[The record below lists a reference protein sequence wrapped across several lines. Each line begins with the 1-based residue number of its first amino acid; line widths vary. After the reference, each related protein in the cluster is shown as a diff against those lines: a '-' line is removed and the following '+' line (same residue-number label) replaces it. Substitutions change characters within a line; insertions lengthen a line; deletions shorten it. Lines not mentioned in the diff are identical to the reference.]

1 MFSMKISKISD
12 EHFSNYNMLPN
23 GNEEIDLFD
32 LIRVL
37 WAAKIKIVGVILF
50 FACIGFLVSFVLPQ
64 KWTSSAVVTP
74 AESVQWSEL
83 NKELSKLHV
92 LGVDFDINRDSAF
105 ALFIKKFQSVNSLN
119 EYMRSSPYVMEIIKK
134 KNISALELHRAIVGL
149 SENMKSVDDNA
160 SNDDNASK
168 KNDKSSL
175 YVSWTLSF
183 TAPTSKE
190 AHDVLSGYI
199 NYVSSLVVRDLM
211 EDIRNE
217 LEVKTNVEKE
227 ILALDEI
234 KIRNQLNAD
243 IRRLNYSLE
252 VANAAGIKKPVY
264 SNGQIMK
271 DDPDFPVALGSDGIA
286 TKLNIKKSI
295 KDVSELSGE
304 LRNRQY
310 VVNQLV
316 VAKVGD
322 VDFMP
327 FQYQLSPTLPV
338 RKDGPSN
345 AIIVILSSVIGGML
359 ACGYILLRHA
369 MEARKMSVIE

>member
-1 MFSMKISKISD
+1 MLIYCVFSMKISKISD

-64 KWTSSAVVTP
+64 KWTSSAVV
-74 AESVQWSEL
+74 
-83 NKELSKLHV
+83 V

-160 SNDDNASK
+160 SK

-211 EDIRNE
+211 EDIRNK

>member
-1 MFSMKISKISD
+1 MLIYCVFSMKISKVSD

-119 EYMRSSPYVMEIIKK
+119 EYMRSSPYVMEMIKK

-149 SENMKSVDDNA
+149 SENMKSV
-160 SNDDNASK
+160 DDNASK

-211 EDIRNE
+211 EDIRNK

-286 TKLNIKKSI
+286 TKLNR
-295 KDVSELSGE
+295 L
-304 LRNRQY
+304 
-310 VVNQLV
+310 
-316 VAKVGD
+316 
-322 VDFMP
+322 
-327 FQYQLSPTLPV
+327 
-338 RKDGPSN
+338 
-345 AIIVILSSVIGGML
+345 
-359 ACGYILLRHA
+359 C
-369 MEARKMSVIE
+369 

>member
-1 MFSMKISKISD
+1 
-12 EHFSNYNMLPN
+12 
-23 GNEEIDLFD
+23 
-32 LIRVL
+32 
-37 WAAKIKIVGVILF
+37 
-50 FACIGFLVSFVLPQ
+50 
-64 KWTSSAVVTP
+64 
-74 AESVQWSEL
+74 
-83 NKELSKLHV
+83 
-92 LGVDFDINRDSAF
+92 
-105 ALFIKKFQSVNSLN
+105 
-119 EYMRSSPYVMEIIKK
+119 
-134 KNISALELHRAIVGL
+134 
-149 SENMKSVDDNA
+149 
-160 SNDDNASK
+160 
-168 KNDKSSL
+168 
-175 YVSWTLSF
+175 
-183 TAPTSKE
+183 
-190 AHDVLSGYI
+190 
-199 NYVSSLVVRDLM
+199 
-211 EDIRNE
+211 
-217 LEVKTNVEKE
+217 
-227 ILALDEI
+227 
-234 KIRNQLNAD
+234 NAD

>member
-1 MFSMKISKISD
+1 MLIYCVFSMKISKISD

-149 SENMKSVDDNA
+149 SENMKSV
-160 SNDDNASK
+160 DDNASK

-345 AIIVILSSVIGGML
+345 AIIVIFSSVIGGML

>member
-92 LGVDFDINRDSAF
+92 LLHVLGVDFDINRDSAF

-149 SENMKSVDDNA
+149 SENMKSV
-160 SNDDNASK
+160 DDNASK